1 MVGCISIRLKIMFFR
16 PLPIL
21 TIATVASLVIL
32 IVLGN
37 WQWEKFSKKSDQ
49 VSTVAENVVEGIAV
63 VVESPKGGDAVQVY
77 GLIEGNSVWR
87 RYVPGRINGVG
98 DPVLVLYDAT
108 VGPDQVP
115 LQVFGLGTLRIAGA
129 SNVFVRKDSRGFFT
143 PRNDPQKNTWYW
155 FDGTKMIER
164 YGYPATATVKV
175 VEREFITVRGSVN
188 LQDQLVVKNP
198 YYTPVTQDTLPRE
211 RHLGYA
217 LSWWGMAIALSIIYF
232 AYHFRQGR
240 LRVQ

>member
-1 MVGCISIRLKIMFFR
+1 MFFK

-49 VSTVAENVVEGIAV
+49 VSSVAENVVEGIAV
-63 VVESPKGGDAVQVY
+63 VVESPKGGDAIQVY

-108 VGPDQVP
+108 VGPDRVP

-129 SNVFVRKDSRGFFT
+129 SNVFVRQGSSGFFT

-155 FDGTKMIER
+155 FNGTKMIER
-164 YGYPATATVKV
+164 YGYPATQTVKV
-175 VEREFITVRGSVN
+175 VEREFIEVKDSGN
-188 LQDQLVVKNP
+188 LRDKWTVKNP
-198 YYTPVTQDTLPRE
+198 YYTPVPRDTLPRE
-211 RHLGYA
+211 RHFGYA

-232 AYHFRQGR
+232 AYHSRQGR
-240 LRVQ
+240 LRARP